1 MTEEFR
7 SKVAR
12 QKREISTQY
21 AALAKIFPGAFRNG
35 KPVVATL
42 TPTRGPNDDANR

>member
-1 MTEEFR
+1 MKNFR

-21 AALAKIFPGAFRNG
+21 AALAKLFPAAFRNG

-42 TPTRGPNDDANR
+42 TPTRGPNDDTNR